1 MSYLLPM
8 KELTDKFSYLDMIE
22 ESCAV
27 YQSCNQI
34 EVSSGVHCVLLGA
47 CDNCACHRRTRLANG
62 T

>member
-1 MSYLLPM
+1 M
-8 KELTDKFSYLDMIE
+8 KVLTDKFSYLDMIE

-34 EVSSGVHCVLLGA
+34 EVSSGVHCVQLGA
-47 CDNCACHRRTRLANG
+47 CGNCACHHRTRPANG